1 MSKAVQVYDDG
12 KLVDIPEEE
21 VENVRCMRETY
32 YLIYQAWESACS
44 KKISNPNFISGLLKY
59 LDKFIEHDLQRD
71 EKTWKEVGKIWKN
84 VQDKI
89 SKAMQEADEEDN
101 QETAQRKFQKPFD
114 QLSYAEKE
122 ILFDGEPSRGV
133 VRATLTY
140 LFICRA
146 FDTWTPNYHRVDDIA
161 IKIQNAEKA
170 KAEKRVPVGSE
181 AN

>member
-1 MSKAVQVYDDG
+1 MSKAIQVYDDG

-21 VENVRCMRETY
+21 VENVRCMRQVY
-32 YLIYQAWESACS
+32 KLIHQAWESVA
-44 KKISNPNFISGLLKY
+44 KEDKISNPNFLSGVLKW

-146 FDTWTPNYHRVDDIA
+146 LDTWTPNYHRVDDIA

-170 KAEKRVPVGSE
+170 QAEKSVPLGST
-181 AN
+181 A

>member
-1 MSKAVQVYDDG
+1 M
-12 KLVDIPEEE
+12 
-21 VENVRCMRETY
+21 
-32 YLIYQAWESACS
+32 
-44 KKISNPNFISGLLKY
+44 
-59 LDKFIEHDLQRD
+59 
-71 EKTWKEVGKIWKN
+71 
-84 VQDKI
+84 QDKI

>member
-1 MSKAVQVYDDG
+1 MSKAIQVYDDG
-12 KLVDIPEEE
+12 KLVDIPKDE

-71 EKTWKEVGKIWKN
+71 EKTWKEAGKIWKN
-84 VQDKI
+84 VQPKI

-101 QETAQRKFQKPFD
+101 EETAQRKFQKPFD
-114 QLSYAEKE
+114 KLSDAEKE
-122 ILFDGEPSRGV
+122 ILFDGEPSSGV

-170 KAEKRVPVGSE
+170 QAEKRVPVVNS
-181 AN
+181 

>member
-12 KLVDIPEEE
+12 KLVDIPKDE

-71 EKTWKEVGKIWKN
+71 EKTWKEAGKIWKN
-84 VQDKI
+84 VQPKI

-101 QETAQRKFQKPFD
+101 EETAQRKFQKPYD
-114 QLSYAEKE
+114 KLSDAEKE

-170 KAEKRVPVGSE
+170 QAEKRVPVVNS
-181 AN
+181 

>member
-1 MSKAVQVYDDG
+1 M
-12 KLVDIPEEE
+12 
-21 VENVRCMRETY
+21 
-32 YLIYQAWESACS
+32 
-44 KKISNPNFISGLLKY
+44 
-59 LDKFIEHDLQRD
+59 
-71 EKTWKEVGKIWKN
+71 
-84 VQDKI
+84 QDKI

-170 KAEKRVPVGSE
+170 QAEKRVPVVNS
-181 AN
+181 